1 MEKHRNTTR
10 ATYYRVWKLFNSF
23 FLHLDNKPCTWEDQL
38 ILFTR
43 FLVDNKLKSSSV
55 KSYIL
60 AVRSVLM
67 ELGEKLSPDNYLL
80 KSLTRA
86 CHLKNDTIVHHLPI
100 TKGVLKLLLDGIR
113 KIYCAQQPYLL
124 TMYSTM
130 FATAYYGLFRIGEL
144 ASGPHVV
151 LAHNVHIGINKN
163 KMLFILNSSKT
174 HTKGDKPQLVKI
186 TSTPTG
192 EGEGKKSAYCPFS
205 LLKKYV
211 AI

>member
-1 MEKHRNTTR
+1 
-10 ATYYRVWKLFNSF
+10 
-23 FLHLDNKPCTWEDQL
+23 
-38 ILFTR
+38 
-43 FLVDNKLKSSSV
+43 
-55 KSYIL
+55 
-60 AVRSVLM
+60 M

-80 KSLTRA
+80 KSLTRV
-86 CHLKNDTIVHHLPI
+86 CHLKNDTIVHRLPI

-113 KIYCAQQPYLL
+113 EIYCARQPYLL

-130 FATAYYGLFRIGEL
+130 FAMAYYGLFPIGEF

-151 LAHNVHIGINKN
+151 LARNVHIGVNKN

-192 EGEGKKSAYCPFS
+192 VGEVKKSAYCSFS

-211 AI
+211 AIRPHSKNDE